1 MNGRDSFKRCKHC
14 GQMIGIIRERAYRK
28 IIVDADPVTVFPD
41 NLGDVFIR
49 IDGSKMRGK
58 PDTNYADNREKAEV
72 VWKQHKCRVNP
83 DEV

>member
-1 MNGRDSFKRCKHC
+1 
-14 GQMIGIIRERAYRK
+14 MIGIIRERPYRK

-49 IDGSKMRGK
+49 IDGSKMRGI
-58 PDTNYADNREKAEV
+58 PDTRYDDDRVEAEI
-72 VWKQHKCRVNP
+72 VWRQHRCGVNP